1 MSYFNPDGVVVK
13 EGDRSVI
20 VRFKTEEDMIE
31 FIQKTGIEITP
42 KIKTLAYPI
51 KDISKLFL

>member
-1 MSYFNPDGVVVK
+1 
-13 EGDRSVI
+13 
-20 VRFKTEEDMIE
+20 MIE